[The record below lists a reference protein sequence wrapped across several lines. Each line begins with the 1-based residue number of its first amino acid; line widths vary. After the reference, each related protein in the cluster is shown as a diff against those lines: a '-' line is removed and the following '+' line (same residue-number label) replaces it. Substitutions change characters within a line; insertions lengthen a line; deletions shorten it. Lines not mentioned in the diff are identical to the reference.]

1 MLISKETLEGI
12 HVGEL
17 TDEQLDEAI
26 DHYKVLEKLLDCHGE
41 KYFLVWKDVYHELIR
56 LKSYK
61 KSRDESRNLM
71 EQN

>member
-26 DHYKVLEKLLDCHGE
+26 NHYKVLEKLLDCHGE

>member
-26 DHYKVLEKLLDCHGE
+26 NHYKMLEKLLDVHGD
-41 KYFLVWKDVYHELIR
+41 KYFLVWKDVYYELMR

-61 KSRDESRNLM
+61 ASRNRGK
-71 EQN
+71 NNIK